1 MIETFFVI
9 NKVIFNLFIK
19 EYYLL
24 TPGRFIDISK
34 RINNKNTIPCKIS
47 PYPLGH
53 PFEFAIGNPNFTV
66 TQLTILNVYGFII
79 ISTTIKV

>member
-24 TPGRFIDISK
+24 IPGRFIDISK
-34 RINNKNTIPCKIS
+34 RINTKNTIPCKIS

-53 PFEFAIGNPNFTV
+53 PLSFAIGNPNFTV
-66 TQLTILNVYGFII
+66 TKLTSLNVYGFII
-79 ISTTIKV
+79 ISTAIKV